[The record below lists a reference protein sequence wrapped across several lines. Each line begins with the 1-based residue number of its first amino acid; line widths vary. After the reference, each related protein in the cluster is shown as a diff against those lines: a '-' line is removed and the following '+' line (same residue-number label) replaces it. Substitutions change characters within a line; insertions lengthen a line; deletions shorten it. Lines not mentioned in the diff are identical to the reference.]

1 MDKSL
6 KWYNLISLNIYWL
19 GINITTN
26 ILPVLLPALVLMF
39 MPENQKSTA
48 LADIRVIG
56 LVVAMLIQPIAGM
69 FSDRNTSR
77 WGRRRP
83 YILVS
88 AVFSIICLFLIG
100 LSPMFLKS
108 SADSFFMPAFGFTTA
123 YAVLLLG
130 IILMQFSSNLGQG
143 ATQGLIPD
151 LVSSK
156 QRGMAAGFKSL
167 MEILPMALVFFV
179 GKFIDNGQIWLVVSI
194 MMAGFLATALVT
206 IFTVH
211 ETPISEKPASGLGKG
226 TLRLFALT
234 VIFFVT
240 TRIAIWAISAAG
252 NILAAYSLS
261 PVLYIILIGVIG
273 LICMAGSVFI
283 GVFLGASVG
292 IGKEWSS
299 QKSFIWWI
307 VNRLLILAAITG
319 VRDFA
324 QYYLR
329 DVLKVT
335 NPASANTKLLLA
347 IAAFLVPATLVGG
360 KLGDRFGRK
369 RMLLISAAMSAAGIV
384 LLLTSTT
391 MTLVYLSGSI
401 IGLGYG
407 FFMAC
412 SWALG
417 TELVPE
423 KESGKYLGISNLAGA
438 GAGIVGT
445 GIGGPM
451 ADSFN
456 AITPGLGYLVIYGIY
471 AGLVLIS
478 AVVLVK
484 VKDTGKKITPGT
496 EVGQI

>member
-1 MDKSL
+1 MDKPL
-6 KWYNLISLNIYWL
+6 KWYQLIFLNIYWL

-26 ILPVLLPALVLMF
+26 IMPVLLPALVLMF

-48 LADIRVIG
+48 LANIRVIG

-69 FSDRNTSR
+69 FSDRNTSK

-83 YILVS
+83 YILIS
-88 AVFSIICLFLIG
+88 ALLSIVCLFLIG
-100 LSPMFLKS
+100 LSTYFVNS
-108 SADSFFMPAFGFTTA
+108 SADSFFMPTFGFTTA

-130 IILMQFSSNLGQG
+130 IILMQFGSNIGQG

-151 LVSSK
+151 RVPST

-179 GKFIDNGQIWLVVSI
+179 GKFIDKGQIWLVVGI
-194 MMAGFLATALVT
+194 MMAGFLATALTT

-211 ETPISEKPASGLGKG
+211 ETPITEKPASGLGKD

-234 VIFFVT
+234 AIFFVT
-240 TRIAIWAISAAG
+240 TRLAIWAISASG
-252 NILAAYSLS
+252 NFLQKYNLSSTVFILS
-261 PVLYIILIGVIG
+261 IGVIG

-292 IGKEWSS
+292 IGKGASK
-299 QKSFIWWI
+299 QHSFIWWI
-307 VNRLLILAAITG
+307 VNRLLILAAVAG

-329 DVLKVT
+329 DVLKVA
-335 NPASANTKLLLA
+335 NPASANTKLLLM

-369 RMLLISAAMSAAGIV
+369 RMLLISALIAAAGTV
-384 LLLTSTT
+384 FLLTTRN
-391 MTLVYLSGSI
+391 MMMVYVAGGI
-401 IGLGYG
+401 VGLGYG

-412 SWALG
+412 SWGLG
-417 TELVPE
+417 TDLVPAA
-423 KESGKYLGISNLAGA
+423 ESGKYLGISNLAGA

-471 AGLVLIS
+471 AGLLVISAIVLI
-478 AVVLVK
+478 K
-484 VKDTGKKITPGT
+484 VKDPGKKPQTAAS
-496 EVGQI
+496 E

>member
-1 MDKSL
+1 VEKSL
-6 KWYNLISLNIYWL
+6 KWYELTFMNVYWL
-19 GINITTN
+19 GMNITTN

-48 LADIRVIG
+48 LANIRVIG

-69 FSDRNTSR
+69 FSDRNTSK

-83 YILVS
+83 YIL
-88 AVFSIICLFLIG
+88 AGALLCILCLFLIG
-100 LSPMFLKS
+100 ASPLFLGS
-108 SADSFFMPAFGFTTA
+108 SADGFFLPTFGITTA
-123 YAVLLLG
+123 YAVLLFG
-130 IILMQFSSNLGQG
+130 IILMQFASNIGQG
-143 ATQGLIPD
+143 AIQGLIPD
-151 LVSSK
+151 MVPTR
-156 QRGMAAGFKSL
+156 QRGMASGYKSL

-179 GKFIDNGQIWLVVSI
+179 GKFIDNGQIWLVVAI
-194 MMAGFLATALVT
+194 MMSGFLATMLVT

-211 ETPISEKPASGLGKG
+211 ETPITEKPPSGLGKD
-226 TLRLFALT
+226 TMRLFGLT
-234 VIFFVT
+234 IIFFVT
-240 TRIAIWAISAAG
+240 TRVAIW
-252 NILAAYSLS
+252 
-261 PVLYIILIGVIG
+261 LIGMAGKFLTPYALPPLVFILVIGLVG

-292 IGKEWSS
+292 IGKEAAS
-299 QKSFIWWI
+299 QRSFIWWI

-329 DVLKVT
+329 DVLKVA
-335 NPASANTKLLLA
+335 NPATENTRLLLA
-347 IAAFLVPATLVGG
+347 IAAFLVPATLIGG
-360 KLGDRFGRK
+360 KLGDLFGRK
-369 RMLLISAAMSAAGIV
+369 RMLLVSALMGAAGTV
-384 LLLTSTT
+384 VLLTSTS
-391 MTLVYLSGSI
+391 MIMVYLSGGI

-407 FFMAC
+407 FFMSC

-417 TELVPE
+417 TDLAPT

-456 AITPGLGYLVIYGIY
+456 AVTPGLGYLVIYGIY
-471 AGLVLIS
+471 AGLILIS
-478 AVVLVK
+478 AVVLIK
-484 VKDTGKKITPGT
+484 VKDPGKKIV
-496 EVGQI
+496 EKN

>member
-1 MDKSL
+1 MEKSM
-6 KWYNLISLNIYWL
+6 KWYDLVFINIYWF
-19 GINITTN
+19 GMNITTN
-26 ILPVLLPALVLMF
+26 IMPVLLPALVLMF
-39 MPENQKSTA
+39 TPEDQKSTA
-48 LADIRVIG
+48 LANVRVIG

-83 YILVS
+83 YIL
-88 AVFSIICLFLIG
+88 AGALLSIFCLFLTG
-100 LSPMFLKS
+100 LTPMLVGSK
-108 SADSFFMPAFGFTTA
+108 ADGFFQPTFGITTA
-123 YAVLLLG
+123 YAVLLLAT
-130 IILMQFSSNLGQG
+130 ILMQFSSNIGQG
-143 ATQGLIPD
+143 AAQGLIPD
-151 LVSSK
+151 LVSTR

-167 MEILPMALVFFV
+167 MEILPLALVFLV
-179 GKFIDNGQIWLVVSI
+179 GKYIDNGQIWLVVGI
-194 MMAGFLATALVT
+194 MMIGFLATALVT

-211 ETPISEKPASGLGKG
+211 ETPLAEKPAFGVGKD
-226 TLRLFALT
+226 TLRLFGLT
-234 VIFFVT
+234 AIFFIT
-240 TRIAIWAISAAG
+240 TRLAIWAISAAG
-252 NILAAYSLS
+252 NFLQPYNLPSLAYILVIAT
-261 PVLYIILIGVIG
+261 IG

-292 IGKEWSS
+292 IGKEAVN
-299 QKSFIWWI
+299 QRSFIWWI

-335 NPASANTKLLLA
+335 NPATENTRLLLA

-369 RMLLISAAMSAAGIV
+369 RVLLASAVIATVGTV
-384 LLLTSTT
+384 VLLTSHT
-391 MTLVYLSGSI
+391 MLMVYISGGI

-417 TELVPE
+417 TELVPAS
-423 KESGKYLGISNLAGA
+423 ESGKYLGISNLAGA

-471 AGLVLIS
+471 AGLIVIS

-484 VKDTGKKITPGT
+484 VKDPGKKAGAINPN
-496 EVGQI
+496 

>member
-6 KWYNLISLNIYWL
+6 KWYNLIFLNIYWL
-19 GINITTN
+19 GIDITTN
-26 ILPVLLPALVLMF
+26 IMPVLLPALVLMF
-39 MPENQKSTA
+39 APESQKSTA
-48 LADIRVIG
+48 LANIRVVG
-56 LVVAMLIQPIAGM
+56 LVVAMLIQPVAGM
-69 FSDRNTSR
+69 FSDSNTSK

-83 YILVS
+83 YILAS
-88 AVFSIICLFLIG
+88 ALLSIVFLFLIG
-100 LSPMFLKS
+100 LSPTFMNS
-108 SADSFFMPAFGFTTA
+108 SADRFFNPTFGFTTA

-130 IILMQFSSNLGQG
+130 VILMQFSSNLGQG

-151 LVSSK
+151 LVPSQ

-179 GKFIDNGQIWLVVSI
+179 GKFIDNDQFWLVVGI
-194 MMAGFLATALVT
+194 MMAGLLATALVT

-211 ETPISEKPASGLGKG
+211 ETPITEKPDSGLGKG
-226 TLRLFALT
+226 TLRLIGLT

-240 TRIAIWAISAAG
+240 TRLAIWAISAAG
-252 NILAAYSLS
+252 NFLTPFKLAPLTF
-261 PVLYIILIGVIG
+261 IILIGLVG

-292 IGKEWSS
+292 IGKEAPS
-299 QKSFIWWI
+299 QRSFIWWI
-307 VNRLLILAAITG
+307 VNRLLILAAVTG

-329 DVLKVT
+329 DVLKVA
-335 NPASANTKLLLA
+335 NPASANTKLLVML
-347 IAAFLVPATLVGG
+347 AAFLVPATLIGG
-360 KLGDRFGRK
+360 KLGDKFGRK
-369 RMLLISAAMSAAGIV
+369 RMLLVSALIAATGTV
-384 LLLTSTT
+384 VLLTSQT
-391 MTLVYLSGSI
+391 MTMVYVSGGI

-417 TELVPE
+417 TELVPTQ
-423 KESGKYLGISNLAGA
+423 ESGKYLGISNLAGA

-456 AITPGLGYLVIYGIY
+456 AITPGLGYLVIYAIY
-471 AGLVLIS
+471 AGLILIS
-478 AVVLVK
+478 AVVLIN
-484 VKDTGKKITPGT
+484 VKDPATKTQPAS
-496 EVGQI
+496 

>member
-1 MDKSL
+1 MEKKM
-6 KWYNLISLNIYWL
+6 KWYDLIFINIYWL
-19 GINITTN
+19 GLDISIN

-48 LADIRVIG
+48 LANIRVIG

-88 AVFSIICLFLIG
+88 AILCIACLFLIG
-100 LSPMFLKS
+100 LSPTFLGS
-108 SADSFFMPAFGFTTA
+108 PADKFFSPTFGFTTA
-123 YAVLLLG
+123 YAVLLLA
-130 IILMQFSSNLGQG
+130 IILMQFSSNIGQG
-143 ATQGLIPD
+143 AVQGLIPD
-151 LVSSK
+151 MVSTQ
-156 QRGMAAGFKSL
+156 QRGMASGFKSF

-179 GKFIDNGQIWLVVSI
+179 GKFIDNGQIWLVVGI
-194 MMAGFLATALVT
+194 MMTGFLATALVT

-211 ETPISEKPASGLGKG
+211 ETPITEKPASGLGKN

-234 VIFFVT
+234 AIFFVT
-240 TRIAIWAISAAG
+240 TRLAIWAISAASKYLATL
-252 NILAAYSLS
+252 NLNSLTYILL
-261 PVLYIILIGVIG
+261 VGLVG

-292 IGKEWSS
+292 IGKDAVN
-299 QKSFIWWI
+299 QKTFIWWI
-307 VNRLLILAAITG
+307 INRLLILAAITG
-319 VRDFA
+319 VRDYA

-329 DVLKVT
+329 DVLKVA
-335 NPASANTKLLLA
+335 NPASANTKLLVM

-369 RMLLISAAMSAAGIV
+369 RILLLSALMGAAGTV
-384 LLLTSTT
+384 LLLTSKS
-391 MTLVYLSGSI
+391 MTAVYLSGGI

-407 FFMAC
+407 FFMSC

-417 TELVPE
+417 TELVPAN
-423 KESGKYLGISNLAGA
+423 ESGKYLGISNLAGA

-456 AITPGLGYLVIYGIY
+456 AITSGLGYIVIYGIY
-471 AGLVLIS
+471 AGLILIS
-478 AVVLVK
+478 ILVLTK
-484 VKDTGKKITPGT
+484 VKDPGKKTVITNEG
-496 EVGQI
+496 